1 MSTAAKLV
9 DVSGRVPL
17 YSIHASEV
25 KSKKIRLK
33 ISGGTGIIKEV
44 KTWKIFIRTESPVK
58 KQLQVYSMSY

>member
-25 KSKKIRLK
+25 KTKKIRLK

-44 KTWKIFIRTESPVK
+44 KQYEKILLDFN
-58 KQLQVYSMSY
+58 